1 VEWLIPPLWPWKI
14 ITLPARGPRPTL
26 KGEEQITLRL
36 MDDIVIPPTTTSYDR
51 PPAYFKPQPSYDR
64 PSASYRSQS
73 YDRAPVFNARA
84 TTISAKS
91 EIAPSSVTAKN
102 YSAVQAA
109 FATQPAAVD
118 LPSESAQEPQHL
130 TIIAL
135 KSGNTL
141 TVTHYRVDSGSLNYV
156 LSTGA
161 EGSVD
166 TQDVNWS
173 RTSQLNSQRN
183 ATSAVGPDQ
192 RVVPLS
198 DLFSNS
204 SASLSDMR
212 P

>member
-36 MDDIVIPPTTTSYDR
+36 MDDIVIPRTTTSYDR

-73 YDRAPVFNARA
+73 YDRASVFNVPA

-91 EIAPSSVTAKN
+91 EIAPSSVTSEN
-102 YSAVQAA
+102 HSAVQAA

-118 LPSESAQEPQHL
+118 LPSVAAQGQHL

-141 TVTHYRVDSGSLNYV
+141 TVTHYRVDSRNLNYV

-183 ATSAVGPDQ
+183 TTSALGPVQGVD
-192 RVVPLS
+192 
-198 DLFSNS
+198 
-204 SASLSDMR
+204 
-212 P
+212 